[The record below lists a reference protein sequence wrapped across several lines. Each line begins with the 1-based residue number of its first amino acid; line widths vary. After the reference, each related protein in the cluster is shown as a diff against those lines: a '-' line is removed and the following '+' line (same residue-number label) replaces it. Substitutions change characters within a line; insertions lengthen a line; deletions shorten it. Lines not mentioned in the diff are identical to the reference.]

1 MVMRCLR
8 ATSNEQDGTNGGHPL
23 AIDILANGSFPRF
36 SSRTDAEDFFLKCKV
51 FWWAN
56 SNTDPVQQAAYDFF
70 DLQVALTFG
79 NHFYNIV
86 PQDGP
91 NGLRSTWADVEPD
104 LATLRRF
111 GVGRLTAPAAVGD
124 TSITVDVK
132 NSILATG
139 DERIFRADGTLTD
152 NLMLDKRSAPGTL
165 DWAQMEEI
173 VASNAVGNGSTV
185 TITLASALK
194 NSYPVDARVYS
205 QPDKVDLVPS
215 ITDVVMTNAGSTTF
229 EQASVVLYPAST
241 WVDEIEIEMLG
252 ANGNYKI
259 TSAKYGVAGGSSPI
273 TYNKATDA
281 SPLWPA
287 IGVSGPQFKIPAGC
301 IGGTNVAG
309 NKFTF
314 KINASMMAF
323 FVLLHHP
330 SNAGLKSHTQVITV
344 KYEV

>member
-1 MVMRCLR
+1 MLR
-8 ATSNEQDGTNGGHPL
+8 AESNEQDGTNGGKPL

-36 SSRTDAEDFFLKCKV
+36 SSKTNADDFFLWCKC
-51 FWWAN
+51 FCWAD
-56 SNTDPVQQAAYDFF
+56 SNTDPVQQAAYDLF

-91 NGLRSTWADVEPD
+91 AGLRSTWADVEPN
-104 LATLRRF
+104 LATLRRY

-139 DERIFRADGTLTD
+139 DESIFRANGSTITD
-152 NLMLDKRSAPGTL
+152 NLIIDKRSAPGTL

-173 VASNAVGNGSTV
+173 VGSNAVPNGSTV
-185 TITLASALK
+185 TITLAAPLV
-194 NSYPVDARVYS
+194 NSYPIDARVYS

-215 ITDVVMTNAGSTTF
+215 ITNVVMTNAGSTTF
-229 EQASVVLYPAST
+229 AQASVVLYPAST
-241 WVDEIEIEMLG
+241 WVDEIEIELLA
-252 ANGNYKI
+252 ANGNYKV

-273 TYNKATDA
+273 TYNKATAA
-281 SPLWPA
+281 SPSWPA

-301 IGGTNVAG
+301 IGGTNAAG
-309 NKFTF
+309 NKITF
-314 KINASMMAF
+314 KVNGSMMAF

-330 SNAGLKSHTQVITV
+330 TNAGLKSHTQVLTV